1 MENLKAIANIV
12 KGIRLKASDLLTVDS
27 SKHSKTNLFYNK
39 IINGDF
45 KDDHEAAA
53 FFYQSDPNNS
63 NYKNLKSSLRE
74 KLANTVLFY
83 SHTTIDSGYA
93 KAMIYCTKYMAAG
106 HIMILL
112 GARAAGTNMCKKVL
126 KKAQEYELT
135 DFILRAAT
143 FLQSYSIIMLKDE
156 KKFEHYNQMV
166 RHYSKVKDTELLAA
180 EYYYRIVLP
189 YSTNKSTKES
199 TTEQAKNYHKLL
211 KPHLDEY
218 QSPYLHLLG
227 YYIES
232 TIYFSNNDYQKAID
246 MCERAIHFF
255 ESKPYTYNTPIKS
268 FMHDLLLC
276 YIQIKEYDKGK
287 VIADR
292 NAKLIK
298 SGSYNW
304 YINQEL
310 ILMLSF
316 HSKKY
321 QEGLSIVSTSLKHR
335 KFKNLSAGMKEK
347 WIIYEAYIHFLIFIG
362 KIEVDESLIKMGK
375 FRQGKFLNSTPL
387 FSKDK
392 RGMNIPV
399 LIVQILFMIVKKDYD
414 QAIDRIEAIEKYCS
428 RYLRKDENFRSNCFI
443 KALLQ
448 VPISDFHRVG
458 VERRA
463 KKYLMQLKSIPLEVS
478 NQPHEVEII
487 PYEDLWDI
495 IMASLETK
503 FYKVR
508 T

>member
-1 MENLKAIANIV
+1 MENLKAIINIV
-12 KGIRLKASDLLTVDS
+12 KAIKLKSSDLLTVDS
-27 SKHSKTNLFYNK
+27 SKHSKTNIFYNK
-39 IINGDF
+39 ILEDAF
-45 KDDHEAAA
+45 SSDMDAAKY
-53 FFYQSDPNNS
+53 FYN
-63 NYKNLKSSLRE
+63 
-74 KLANTVLFY
+74 
-83 SHTTIDSGYA
+83 
-93 KAMIYCTKYMAAG
+93 
-106 HIMILL
+106 
-112 GARAAGTNMCKKVL
+112 
-126 KKAQEYELT
+126 YELT

-143 FLQSYSIIMLKDE
+143 FLQSYAIIMLKDE
-156 KKFEHYNQMV
+156 KKFEHFNKMV
-166 RHYSKVKDTELLAA
+166 RYYSKVRDTELLAA

-199 TTEQAKNYHKLL
+199 TTEQSKNYHALL
-211 KPHLDEY
+211 KPHLDEFT
-218 QSPYLHLLG
+218 SPYLHLLG

-232 TIYFSNNDYQKAID
+232 TIYFSNNDYPKAID

-276 YIQIKEYDKGK
+276 YIQTKEYEKGK
-287 VIADR
+287 NIAAR
-292 NAKLIK
+292 NLKLIK

-310 ILMLSF
+310 VLMLSF

-321 QEGLSIVSTSLKHR
+321 QGGLTIVREAIKHR

-347 WIIYEAYIHFLIFIG
+347 WIIYEAYVHFLTFIG
-362 KIEVDESLIKMGK
+362 KIEVDESLTKVGK

-448 VPISDFHRVG
+448 VSISDFHRIG

-463 KKYLMQLKSIPLEVS
+463 KKYIDQLNSIPLEVS

-487 PYEDLWDI
+487 PYEDLWQI
-495 IMASLETK
+495 IMDSLETK
-503 FYKVR
+503 FYKTR
-508 T
+508 R